1 MYMVKSYKEFKK
13 YSEIRTR
20 YKIMIYL
27 FIHTD
32 TRYNGKEEIIL
43 ISIIQN

>member
-1 MYMVKSYKEFKK
+1 MYLVKRYKELTK

-20 YKIMIYL
+20 YKITIYL

-43 ISIIQN
+43 IQ